1 MAGYSRGGRGK
12 SSKSGRF
19 RTGKII
25 PYMILTRRGSPWDQH
40 GATGGCSTRGAI
52 LGTARSPSKR
62 PYERVSVPRRV
73 KDFIEI
79 SDYTSLDQLIRYL
92 ETIRDNLPADHEAEL
107 QIRGDDVFGRRLT
120 ITYFREQT
128 PDEVALEERYAG
140 FDGAGAEIEDL
151 RHQLD
156 SVPFKSAGKRR

>member
-1 MAGYSRGGRGK
+1 M
-12 SSKSGRF
+12 
-19 RTGKII
+19 
-25 PYMILTRRGSPWDQH
+25 
-40 GATGGCSTRGAI
+40 
-52 LGTARSPSKR
+52 
-62 PYERVSVPRRV
+62 PRRV

-107 QIRGDDVFGRRLT
+107 KIRGDDVFGRRLT

-128 PDEVALEERYAG
+128 PEEVALEERYG
-140 FDGAGAEIEDL
+140 GSDGVGAEIEDL

-156 SVPFKSAGKRR
+156 HVPFKATGSKRH